1 MRTRRWHGSGGAPR
15 LRQRL
20 PSPPALSPPP
30 STTPPPRTGLT
41 ASTAVTGDCFTG
53 DCNSSGGSAA
63 PPPQAPPL
71 AASAPTKHLLP
82 PVAEV
87 APSRRRTSG
96 RTGQNGQVLK
106 DSQRPFPLSAA
117 ATTPQWDDGG
127 GGGHSSGAV
136 AAAADAAPAAV
147 AAEEARSQELGRDG
161 RWPPRRASRPTLSP
175 PAAPVAACAPVL
187 PAGRRRTTGNLV
199 GSGDGHRRRGGT
211 GIGCTAGGGR

>member
-1 MRTRRWHGSGGAPR
+1 MGTRRWHGSGGAPR

-41 ASTAVTGDCFTG
+41 DSTALTGDCFTG

-127 GGGHSSGAV
+127 GGGT
-136 AAAADAAPAAV
+136 AAALSLLLPMLLPLPSPPTRRGHKSLGVTDGGRQGAPPGRRCHRPPPLWRRAPRSYPLGDAEPPATWSAAATAT
-147 AAEEARSQELGRDG
+147 AAEEGRG
-161 RWPPRRASRPTLSP
+161 
-175 PAAPVAACAPVL
+175 
-187 PAGRRRTTGNLV
+187 
-199 GSGDGHRRRGGT
+199 
-211 GIGCTAGGGR
+211 